1 MDGGSGLGDGGG
13 PHGQR
18 WERYLRAAVRQG
30 DRPAV
35 SSAGWT
41 DLSRRQRRRGIVA
54 DFIRQVAVKTHTR
67 EHSGFGTAFEDTTDH
82 GDEDVRRR
90 IDMRTVPA
98 AMLSWLAALVGTALP
113 GRVAMLAGLLCG
125 VLAVLTW
132 VSVSRRRT
140 SPCRPA
146 TDRGPHPR
154 SITNSLRASVR
165 PLVPAAVLAIV
176 CGSGILLT
184 AGAQTG
190 MKTQGPI
197 EQAIAASRTV
207 TAVLLIR
214 SDPRAVKGAGGR
226 LMITA
231 LLTEATADGRKFQA
245 AAPVLVVADSQWV
258 DVCDG
263 QYIAAAGTLRAT
275 DPGTDAVAYFSAK
288 TAPRL
293 VTAETAWSRWPKELR
308 TRWRDVVQSQ
318 WGRIWP
324 DAAGLLPGMI
334 TGDRSAQPAEMDAAM
349 KRVGLTHLT
358 AVSGANCTL
367 ILGGLIYLA
376 RCARFPRWLAA
387 LLAVG
392 GLGAFVTVVGP
403 DPSVLRAALMGLI
416 GILAMLSGRPK
427 RSSALLAVSVVCLL
441 TADPWLAVDF
451 AFILSVLATLGL
463 VLVGQQCSRWL
474 QTWLPLWLAQ
484 AVAIPLTAQLFC
496 APVIVLLQPQLMT
509 YSLPANMAAAP
520 VIALV
525 TAAGTLGLA
534 MVTLAPWAASV
545 LVFLS
550 GTGAAWV
557 GVVAKFFSGLPGAA
571 VPWPEGAAGVS
582 SMGALSIATVA
593 VLWIGVH
600 HRRFRAGAARVRK
613 RLPPRWQ
620 PLAGLPGA
628 VALAAGSGAALG
640 WMLASSGAV

>member
-1 MDGGSGLGDGGG
+1 
-13 PHGQR
+13 
-18 WERYLRAAVRQG
+18 
-30 DRPAV
+30 
-35 SSAGWT
+35 
-41 DLSRRQRRRGIVA
+41 
-54 DFIRQVAVKTHTR
+54 
-67 EHSGFGTAFEDTTDH
+67 
-82 GDEDVRRR
+82 
-90 IDMRTVPA
+90 MRLVPA
-98 AMLSWLAALVGTALP
+98 AVLSWLAALVGTALP
-113 GRVAMLAGLLCG
+113 GRVAMSAGLLG
-125 VLAVLTW
+125 GILAVLTW
-132 VSVSRRRT
+132 VIVSRRRT

-146 TDRGPHPR
+146 TGRGPHPQ
-154 SITNSLRASVR
+154 SIRNSLRASVR

-176 CGSGILLT
+176 CGSGILLA
-184 AGAQTG
+184 AGAQAG
-190 MKTQGPI
+190 LKTQGPI
-197 EQAIAASRTV
+197 EQAIAGSGTV

-214 SDPRAVKGAGGR
+214 SDPRPVAGAGSGAGGR

-231 LLTEATADGRKFQA
+231 LLTEATADGRRFQA
-245 AAPVLVVADSQWV
+245 AAPVLVVADSQWAGV
-258 DVCDG
+258 GDG

-275 DPGTDAVAYFSAK
+275 VPGADAVAYFAAK

-293 VTAETAWSRWPKELR
+293 LAAESVWSRWPKDLR

-334 TGDRSAQPAEMDAAM
+334 TGDRSAQPAEMNAAM

-376 RCARFPRWLAA
+376 RCARFPRWMAA

-403 DPSVLRAALMGLI
+403 DPSVLRAALMGMI

-441 TADPWLAVDF
+441 TADPWLAGDF

-463 VLVGQQCSRWL
+463 VLVGQECSRWL
-474 QTWLPLWLAQ
+474 QAWLPLWLAQ

-496 APVIVLLQPQLMT
+496 APVIVLLQPQMMT

-557 GVVAKFFSGLPGAA
+557 AVVAKFFSGLPGAA